1 MPGRSEEPR
10 VLNAGGTPL
19 EYQLCRSTRRRSLAV
34 RVGDHGEVRVNAPMR
49 LALRDIEA
57 FLQKHRPWIE
67 ERQRTAMSHVF
78 VWQDGAALPWL
89 GATLAL
95 RLHETS
101 GKPVIRRED
110 GQLVCHA
117 PQAALARLVE
127 RWYRQEARGLL
138 GERLGLHAARAGIAL
153 PPLRISNARTRWG
166 SLSPTGVVSLNWRL
180 LKAPLEII
188 DYVICHELAHFR
200 QRNHSPA
207 FWREVALLFPDWQQA
222 RADLRRHGRGYF
234 EF

>member
-10 VLNAGGTPL
+10 ILNAGGPPL
-19 EYQLCRSTRRRSLAV
+19 EYQLCRSSRRRSLAV
-34 RVGDHGEVRVNAPMR
+34 RVGDHGQVRVNAPMR

-57 FLQKHRPWIE
+57 FLLKHRSWIE
-67 ERQRTAMSHVF
+67 ERQRAALSHVF
-78 VWQDGAALPWL
+78 VWQEGASLPWL

-117 PQAALARLVE
+117 PQASLARLVE

-138 GERLGLHAARAGIAL
+138 GERLGLHAGRAGIAL

-180 LKAPLEII
+180 LKAQLEVI

-207 FWREVALLFPDWQQA
+207 FWREVGLLFPDWQQA